1 MRASF
6 DGTDTVVN
14 NERPIGTPQNMVEL
28 YLIRNLIFTP
38 LTVHAVSIDSNS
50 SLSKKDGP
58 CGILQIM

>member
-14 NERPIGTPQNMVEL
+14 NENMVEP

-38 LTVHAVSIDSNS
+38 LTVHAVSINSNS